1 MPYTTCF
8 MCNRTT
14 QCDTHHLLPG
24 SNRRKSDKL
33 GLVVPLCRE
42 CHNYVHANPKETQWL
57 KAYGQEKAMREQGW
71 DTERFIKEFGRNYI
85 DE

>member
-8 MCNRTT
+8 MCQRTT

-33 GLVVPLCRE
+33 GLVVHCAGSATITSMQTLKK
-42 CHNYVHANPKETQWL
+42 HNGSKPTGKKRL
-57 KAYGQEKAMREQGW
+57 
-71 DTERFIKEFGRNYI
+71 
-85 DE
+85 